1 MELMQ
6 VKIERRKKEDKVE
19 KRNLKIFFKK
29 LRKFEEEKIE
39 KMFLSFKNIARGN
52 TLGPLCL
59 WQCFI

>member
-29 LRKFEEEKIE
+29 MRKFEEEKIE
-39 KMFLSFKNIARGN
+39 KMF
-52 TLGPLCL
+52 
-59 WQCFI
+59 